1 MTDLISALN
10 HLFDNISLAVELGR
24 LINTHYFPYEYAQ
37 EIRGC
42 ADAMGVEFGWLT
54 WVNIGYEVTSAC
66 TSIVAQTPAGK
77 IYHVRNMDFWDGIW
91 LTDKLK
97 NLTMTLAFQKGGKDL
112 YYATSF
118 AGYVGILSGMKPNAF
133 SVSINTRY
141 YPDHQL
147 KNFLHEIIAAITEKN
162 NSLVAFLSR
171 DAMNLDS
178 DYASAMNRLSNGP
191 LIADVY
197 YTVGGVNQ
205 NEGAVISRN
214 ILNASDIWR
223 LNSTQW
229 FLAQTNY
236 DHWKQPP
243 WFDDRVV
250 PAFDAMYAM
259 GQDNISYDALF
270 KVLSVKP
277 VLNIQST
284 FTMLTSAGE
293 GYYKSVTRWCQ
304 YPCVE

>member
-1 MTDLISALN
+1 
-10 HLFDNISLAVELGR
+10 
-24 LINTHYFPYEYAQ
+24 
-37 EIRGC
+37 
-42 ADAMGVEFGWLT
+42 MGVEYGWLT
-54 WVNIGYEVTSAC
+54 WVNLGYEVTSAC
-66 TSIVAQTPAGK
+66 TAIVAQTTNGE

-91 LTDKLK
+91 LTDHLK
-97 NLTMTLAFQKGGKDL
+97 NLTITIDFQKGGKTQ

-141 YPDHQL
+141 YPKNGL
-147 KNFLHEIIAAITEKN
+147 KNFFYEIIAAITEKN
-162 NSLVAFLSR
+162 NSLVAFLAR
-171 DAMNLDS
+171 NAFNQETDFAGAVDL
-178 DYASAMNRLSNGP
+178 LSNGP

-197 YTVGGVNQ
+197 YTVAGINPFEGV
-205 NEGAVISRN
+205 VISRN
-214 ILNASDIWR
+214 IHNASDIWR

-236 DHWKQPP
+236 DHWVQPP

-259 GQDNISYDALF
+259 GQAGISYDNLF

-277 VLNIQST
+277 VLNIQTT
-284 FTMLTSAGE
+284 FTMLTNPLAGS
-293 GYYKSVTRWCQ
+293 YTSYTRWCQ